1 LILVDYYSEEFDET
15 SSDIVATEALRSSD
29 VGSTAVVYDSTNSIL
44 KLLHVGLLG
53 ATSIDLVI
61 APGDGLLRGHAIPDT
76 ITGEEDELAR
86 LVNRDNL
93 DVGEGSD
100 SLVSGLHG
108 GVTFV
113 LKISNSAGES
123 EGTVDTAIFD
133 KSVSV
138 VNSLALFGIIRL
150 VILRHLKGDFTLS
163 EDGTGVSSVG
173 TDDFGRS
180 NNASSSSA
188 SSVRLVVTTVKLDN
202 LLLSSGGEH
211 HLVHLVEDFDECL
224 VILLSLESLKLYQ
237 LRHQM
242 LLDIKCNFLTSMTVK
257 NSEEADATSKIF
269 LSDVGIFHGSSPSL
283 HTDSNKA

>member
-1 LILVDYYSEEFDET
+1 MNSEEFDDAGRDVIASE
-15 SSDIVATEALRSSD
+15 SLRGGDI
-29 VGSTAVVYDSTNSIL
+29 GGTAVVNNSSDSIN
-44 KLLHVGLLG
+44 KLLVGGLF
-53 ATSIDLVI
+53 ATSSVDLIV
-61 APGDGLLRGHAIPDT
+61 APGDGFLGSHAVPET
-76 ITGEEDELAR
+76 VTGEEDELAR

-257 NSEEADATSKIF
+257 NSEEADDTSKIF